1 MKRNIIL
8 ATIISLIF
16 AATISAQT
24 AGSNFVGDWELDVSK
39 STLPATMPVE
49 SIVLKVS
56 QTEKDLKIESVTK
69 TSKNNAG
76 MKGGVVKQTGIYSL
90 EGKEMLT
97 EVGSGAMAGKETRKA
112 SVTAD
117 GKLNLTLIRNLKD
130 ETGDVTIKINEIW
143 ELLDAGKTLKAT
155 RYMETPRGAT
165 NAEMFFTRKASEGI
179 KTEIGTYTG
188 STSSTPTA
196 TVRIETPGPG
206 KISGG
211 VLNGKATRLVRPEYP
226 AAARA
231 VKASG
236 AVNVQVTIDEQ
247 GNIIS
252 ASAVSGHPL
261 LRQAAEQAAR
271 QAQFAPILLEG
282 VPVKVTG
289 VIVYNFVP

>member
-155 RYMETPRGAT
+155 RYMETPRGAA
-165 NAEMFFTRKASEGI
+165 NAEMFFTKKPLEGI
-179 KTEIGTYTG
+179 KTVIGSYKG
-188 STSSTPTA
+188 STSDTPA
-196 TVRIETPGPG
+196 DTVKVETSRQ
-206 KISGG
+206 ISGG
-211 VLNGKATRLVRPEYP
+211 VLNGKAASLPKPEYP
-226 AAARA
+226 AAAKA
-231 VKASG
+231 VQASG
-236 AVNVQVTIDEQ
+236 AVNVQITIDEQ
-247 GNIIS
+247 GNVVS
-252 ASAVSGHPL
+252 ATAVSGHPL
-261 LRQAAEQAAR
+261 LRAAAAAAAR
-271 QAQFAPILLEG
+271 EAKFAPTLLQG
-282 VPVKVTG
+282 VPVSVTG
-289 VIVYNFVP
+289 VLVYNFVP

>member
-1 MKRNIIL
+1 MKQKIIL
-8 ATIISLIF
+8 IAIISLF
-16 AATISAQT
+16 LTTAISAQT
-24 AGSNFVGDWELDVSK
+24 TKPNFSGDWELDVSK
-39 STLPATMPVE
+39 STLPDTMSVE
-49 SIVLKVS
+49 SIALKVS
-56 QTEKDLKIESVTK
+56 QTEKDLKIESATK
-69 TSKNNAG
+69 ISKNNNAG
-76 MKGGVVKQTGIYSL
+76 MKGNVVKQTGIYSL

-97 EVGSGAMAGKETRKA
+97 EVGSGMMAGKETRKA
-112 SVTAD
+112 SVMAD
-117 GKLNLTLIRNLKD
+117 GKLNLTLIRNFKD
-130 ETGDVTIKINEIW
+130 ETGDVTTKINEIW
-143 ELLDAGKTLKAT
+143 ELFDAGKTLKAT
-155 RYMETPRGAT
+155 RYIETPRRAM
-165 NAEMFFTRKASEGI
+165 NAEMFFTKKSSEGV
-179 KTEIGTYTG
+179 KTAIGTYQG
-188 STSSTPTA
+188 STDG
-196 TVRIETPGPG
+196 VRVETPGR
-206 KISGG
+206 ISGG
-211 VLNGKATRLVRPEYP
+211 VLNGKALKLPRPEYP

>member
-165 NAEMFFTRKASEGI
+165 NAEMFFTKKSS
-179 KTEIGTYTG
+179 TT
-188 STSSTPTA
+188 TSSTT
-196 TVRIETPGPG
+196 TVEENKTYQGAAIVGMNKTPGR
-206 KISGG
+206 ISGG
-211 VLNGKATRLVRPEYP
+211 ILNGKAIKLPKPEYP

-231 VKASG
+231 VQASG
-236 AVNVQVTIDEQ
+236 EVNVQVTIDEQ

-271 QAQFAPILLEG
+271 EAQFVPTLLEG

>member
-1 MKRNIIL
+1 MKQKIIL
-8 ATIISLIF
+8 IAIISLF
-16 AATISAQT
+16 LTTAISAQT
-24 AGSNFVGDWELDVSK
+24 TKPNFSGDWELDVSK
-39 STLPATMPVE
+39 STLPDTMSVE
-49 SIVLKVS
+49 SIALKVS
-56 QTEKDLKIESVTK
+56 QTEKDLKIESATK
-69 TSKNNAG
+69 ISKNNNAG
-76 MKGGVVKQTGIYSL
+76 MKGNVVKQTGIYSL

-97 EVGSGAMAGKETRKA
+97 EVGSGMMAGKETRKA
-112 SVTAD
+112 SVMAD
-117 GKLNLTLIRNLKD
+117 GKLNLTLIRNFKD

-143 ELLDAGKTLKAT
+143 ELFDAGKTLKAT
-155 RYMETPRGAT
+155 RYIETPRGAM
-165 NAEMFFTRKASEGI
+165 NAEMFFTKKSSEGV
-179 KTEIGTYTG
+179 KTAIGTYQG
-188 STSSTPTA
+188 STDG
-196 TVRIETPGPG
+196 VRVETPGR
-206 KISGG
+206 ISGG
-211 VLNGKATRLVRPEYP
+211 VLNGKALKLPRPEYP